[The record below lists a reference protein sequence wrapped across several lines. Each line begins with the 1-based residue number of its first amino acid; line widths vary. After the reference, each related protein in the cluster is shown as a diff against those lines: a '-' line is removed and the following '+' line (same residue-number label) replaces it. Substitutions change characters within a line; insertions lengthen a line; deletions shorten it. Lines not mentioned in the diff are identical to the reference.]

1 MTNRLSILCVMRI
14 PPFPSGHGGSQRAWL
29 LVNALSKLGA
39 VHFVLVHR
47 PSDRDL
53 ESVSL
58 EPLKAMVE
66 SVTVLPIPTWDSF
79 KRDLPW
85 LPWRI
90 ARWVDQFIKG
100 SAEAP
105 RLSLTVLAEI
115 AAKLPGKRFDTVFAA
130 RLPSAVIVDQLIGA
144 GLLESKKQV
153 VDFDDIMSRF
163 MRRQLTATHNSF
175 ANTLLHR
182 REVRLVEKAER
193 AIATWDAV
201 SLCSD
206 IDVEEMTAAVPLGHF
221 LKVPNVVDLPL
232 LPPPDGPANVLF
244 VGNLSF
250 PPNEHGLRRFVLEI
264 WPRVTAARPDARLDV
279 VGLRP
284 SKELLALLTTC
295 QVSVHAD
302 VPSVEPFYRRC
313 AIVVCPVFFG
323 GGTRIKLLEAMA
335 YGRPIVS
342 TTIGVEG
349 LDIKSHHHAIIADD
363 IIDFANATI
372 SLLDRPALAA
382 ALAAEA
388 RALQQRRFVP
398 DVIDSAVARMIG
410 SQKTRSVIV

>member
-1 MTNRLSILCVMRI
+1 MRI

-29 LVNALSKLGA
+29 LVNALAKLGA

-53 ESVSL
+53 DSVSL
-58 EPLKAMVE
+58 KPLMGVVE
-66 SVTVLPIPTWDSF
+66 SVIVLPIPTWDSF
-79 KRDLPW
+79 KHKLPW

-90 ARWVDQFIKG
+90 ACWLDQFIKG

-105 RLSLTVLAEI
+105 RLSPKVLAEI
-115 AAKLPGKRFDTVFAA
+115 AKKLPGNRFETVFAG

-144 GLLESKKQV
+144 GLLHCKNKV
-153 VDFDDIMSRF
+153 ADFDDIMSRF
-163 MRRQLTATHNSF
+163 IKRQLNATPNSLV
-175 ANTLLHR
+175 NTLLQW

-206 IDVEEMTAAVPLGHF
+206 IDVKEMSAALPLGHF
-221 LKVPNVVDLPL
+221 VKVPNVVDRPL
-232 LPPPDGPANVLF
+232 LPPPDGTANILF

-250 PPNEHGLRRFVLEI
+250 PPNEHGLRRFVIEI
-264 WPRVTAARPDARLDV
+264 WPRVISARPDARLDV

-284 SKELLALLTTC
+284 SVQLRALLNKC
-295 QVSVHAD
+295 QIALHANVS
-302 VPSVEPFYRRC
+302 SVEPFYRRC
-313 AIVVCPVFFG
+313 AIVVCPIFFG

-349 LDIKSHHHAIIADD
+349 LGIKSHQQAIIADD
-363 IIDFANATI
+363 IGDFAEAI
-372 SLLDRPALAA
+372 IRLLNDTT
-382 ALAAEA
+382 LAAELAADA
-388 RALQQRRFVP
+388 RLLQQLQFVP
-398 DVIDSAVARMIG
+398 EVINVAVTQMIG
-410 SQKTRSVIV
+410 GPQNRTGTG